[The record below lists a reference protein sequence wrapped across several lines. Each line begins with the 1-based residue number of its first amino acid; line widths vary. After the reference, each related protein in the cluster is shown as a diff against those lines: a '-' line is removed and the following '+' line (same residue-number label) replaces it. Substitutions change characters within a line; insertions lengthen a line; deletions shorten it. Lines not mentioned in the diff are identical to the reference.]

1 MSSFRMIVDVCG
13 PNHLKT
19 WQKCPG
25 FKCLWIQPFENRTI
39 QQPDMFGPFENRTC
53 TVFECPIV
61 IIKAGV
67 PDWYLNN
74 RIKNSSLLFFFAGIC
89 GQIIFGVR
97 LDICARARGSNGSRE
112 KRWASRTVSN
122 QVPILR
128 KINRSIARCVASLL
142 SKPKVCKITTLGL
155 SMQGWCPGLPQVRL
169 ARKIGGYIHNGIA
182 SWLVCPKECRQHNY
196 IYTIFTTVPFQVQSI
211 TSEIIPLQ
219 CGSVF
224 YEHAKLTGALN
235 KHRVNSVNFS
245 YYANT

>member
-1 MSSFRMIVDVCG
+1 MSGFRMIVDVCG

-39 QQPDMFGPFENRTC
+39 RQPDMFGSFENRTC
-53 TVFECPIV
+53 PVFECPIV

-67 PDWYLNN
+67 PDWYLNT

-112 KRWASRTVSN
+112 KRWASRAVSN
-122 QVPILR
+122 QVPIRR

-142 SKPKVCKITTLGL
+142 AKPKVCKITTLGL
-155 SMQGWCPGLPQVRL
+155 SMQGWWPGLQQVTPERSGARFTMELLADWFARKNVDNTIIFIQYLLLFRFRFSQLL
-169 ARKIGGYIHNGIA
+169 ARLFHSNVEVCFTSTP
-182 SWLVCPKECRQHNY
+182 SWPAR
-196 IYTIFTTVPFQVQSI
+196 
-211 TSEIIPLQ
+211 
-219 CGSVF
+219 
-224 YEHAKLTGALN
+224 
-235 KHRVNSVNFS
+235 
-245 YYANT
+245 